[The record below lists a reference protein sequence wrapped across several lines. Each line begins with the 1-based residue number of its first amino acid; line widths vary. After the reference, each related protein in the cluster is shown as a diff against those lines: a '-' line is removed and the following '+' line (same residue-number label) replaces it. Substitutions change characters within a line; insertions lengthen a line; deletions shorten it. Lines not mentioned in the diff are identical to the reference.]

1 MTTYFELL
9 FPQAVSPNDLLVTER
24 ASLTKPGRV
33 RLMSAKVKP
42 CEGGAR
48 VTSGNGGRLIGILV
62 SEAEPPMSEVYAVE
76 G

>member
-1 MTTYFELL
+1 MTTFFELL

-33 RLMSAKVKP
+33 RLKGARVRP

-48 VTSGNGGRLIGILV
+48 VTSGNGGKLIGILV
-62 SEAEPPMSEVYAVE
+62 SEAEPPFRETYE
-76 G
+76 IYE